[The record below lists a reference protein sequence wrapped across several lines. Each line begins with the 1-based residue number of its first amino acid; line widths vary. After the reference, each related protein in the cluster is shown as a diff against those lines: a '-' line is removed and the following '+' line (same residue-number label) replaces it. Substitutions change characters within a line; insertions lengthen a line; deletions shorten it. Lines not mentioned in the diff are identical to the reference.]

1 MPVRLFLAALV
12 VLTLASPTYAKTL
25 RVLSYNI
32 HHSEGRDGV
41 FDLNRIAAV
50 INATNPDVVA
60 LQELDQGNTRS
71 GVNVFQLNELAELT
85 DMQGYFGKTINYQ
98 GGQYGNGVLV
108 APWLSIVNTT
118 NHALPSPGGGEARA
132 VIEMG
137 LSFDADPRTAEF
149 TFYATHLDAS
159 NQSNRNAQAA
169 FINEL
174 VAGSTAP
181 ALLAGDM
188 NSRPSTA
195 SYAALATE
203 WIDATNIA
211 NPGIT
216 RSSQIDYIFHRTN
229 QWRVQQACRF
239 IVDAT
244 TAVASDHYPLFG
256 IIDLPNPNAD
266 FDGDYD
272 VDGDDLLVWQRNADA
287 SGTIA
292 QGDANEDGRINDADL
307 AVWKAQ
313 FGTPRPQPPRTAAVP
328 EPCAAAAT
336 AAIVVAQPFIVR
348 RFCCRRATSRCR
360 CLSLRAPNHNRPFSP
375 IRSRR
380 GRGLTPRG

>member
-1 MPVRLFLAALV
+1 MPLRPLLAALV
-12 VLTLASPTYAKTL
+12 ALTLASPAHAKTL

-60 LQELDQGNTRS
+60 LQELDQGNARS
-71 GVNVFQLNELAELT
+71 GASVFQLNELAELT

-108 APWLSIVNTT
+108 APWLDIVETT
-118 NHALPSPGGGEARA
+118 NRALPSPGGGEARA

-137 LSFDADPRTAEF
+137 LSFDADPRTTEF
-149 TFYATHLDAS
+149 IFYATHLDAS
-159 NQSNRNAQAA
+159 NQANRDAQAA
-169 FINEL
+169 FINNL
-174 VAGSTAP
+174 VAGSTTP

-188 NSRPSTA
+188 NSRPSTT
-195 SYAALATE
+195 SYAALAAKWT
-203 WIDATNIA
+203 DATNIA

-229 QWRVQQACRF
+229 QWRIDQAGRF
-239 IVDAT
+239 IVDST
-244 TAVASDHYPLFG
+244 TSVASDHYPLFA
-256 IIDLPNPNAD
+256 IINLPNPNAD

-272 VDGDDLLVWQRNADA
+272 VDGDDLLIWQLNTGAN
-287 SGTIA
+287 GTLA
-292 QGDANEDGRINDADL
+292 QGDANEDGRINNADL
-307 AVWKAQ
+307 AVWQAQ

-328 EPCAAAAT
+328 EPRVAV
-336 AAIVVAQPFIVR
+336 AIVAIVATQPFLAR
-348 RFCCRRATSRCR
+348 RFGVRRATQRCR
-360 CLSLRAPNHNRPFSP
+360 CSVAPCCKP
-375 IRSRR
+375 
-380 GRGLTPRG
+380 